1 MSVADTNR
9 LTQMI
14 IEVPDQS
21 EALASSIGSVQAEI
35 GELTLE
41 RNAIRD
47 GLCAVAENQARD
59 MIDNTIL
66 ADRGGDYV
74 TYGTT
79 FGTINYTTG
88 NITDWEIYQTEI
100 TPPGSSIVPDIVIY
114 TYTPGDYPN
123 LDQLVDDY
131 AFGNDYITRPL
142 TDGAT
147 YGYNP
152 NISSLNDAQDIL
164 EENKDKVD
172 DSLDVFSRYAT

>member
-1 MSVADTNR
+1 MSVSDTNR

-21 EALASSIGSVQAEI
+21 EALASSIGSVQTEI

-47 GLCAVAENQARD
+47 GLCAVAEDQLRD
-59 MIDNTIL
+59 YLENTKL
-66 ADRGGDYV
+66 AEVGGDTV
-74 TYGTT
+74 VYGSD
-79 FGTINYTTG
+79 FGTISFSNG
-88 NITDWEIYQTEI
+88 GITDWHIDSTAVPIYAYLGVGWDNDETI
-100 TPPGSSIVPDIVIY
+100 I
-114 TYTPGDYPN
+114 N
-123 LDQLVDDY
+123 LIEDY

-172 DSLDVFSRYAT
+172 NSLDVFSRYAT